1 MFMVQMKNFS
11 DESNLG
17 NVLLLV
23 NGDSPTEAS
32 AEVLLSHAS
41 EAR

>member
-1 MFMVQMKNFS
+1 MTPINIFS
-11 DESNLG
+11 GESNLG

-32 AEVLLSHAS
+32 AEALLSHAS
-41 EAR
+41 KAR